1 MTPKTSRIGSVIVLA
16 ILVSFLVM
24 AIVFLVVGWG
34 YGDAYTGP
42 SMSTAGYAAM
52 TVGIVATLALGMG
65 THGTRLLQHP
75 QGPRLC
81 RGAPPA

>member
-34 YGDAYTGP
+34 YGDT
-42 SMSTAGYAAM
+42 
-52 TVGIVATLALGMG
+52 
-65 THGTRLLQHP
+65 
-75 QGPRLC
+75 
-81 RGAPPA
+81 

>member
-34 YGDAYTGP
+34 YGHTYRGP
-42 SMSTAGYAAM
+42 SMSTAGYVAV
-52 TVGIVATLALGMG
+52 TFGIVATLALGIGLMALDFYSNRKG
-65 THGTRLLQHP
+65 HD
-75 QGPRLC
+75 
-81 RGAPPA
+81 